1 MLGLACPLVVPPQA
15 TCCHSATQNC
25 DKRLNSE
32 LLCLPVILIRNTLSN
47 ALSYLVVVVLIVLE
61 VLIIL
66 AVVLLDTVSVAVPF
80 GASFLVHVSGTYLPT
95 DSGEC
100 QARKLL
106 RINS

>member
-1 MLGLACPLVVPPQA
+1 MV
-15 TCCHSATQNC
+15 
-25 DKRLNSE
+25 
-32 LLCLPVILIRNTLSN
+32 VILI
-47 ALSYLVVVVLIVLE
+47 ILE
-61 VLIIL
+61 VLILILTVVLIFLIEVLVIL

-80 GASFLVHVSGTYLPT
+80 GASFPVHVSGTYLPT